1 LQSNPNKTEVAVV
14 VEVGEEGMNEAEMQL
29 VVARAEGARIAHE
42 WARKNIRR
50 FEPCEANSKL
60 IGEWLRKNNLPL
72 SEENLD
78 KAADAIGH
86 RLARATGEP
95 AATSEPATPTLNS
108 VAPVPAYFP
117 RLEVPADIHRISGER
132 LKELRRGPYGEAL
145 KRRIDAIQQGYRNP
159 TAPVVAQ
166 TAFTIADDGLPPVP
180 AGIDPNTWPSSVD
193 DIDAMPRESFRLLYH
208 SKKHGEAFRKR
219 IEGIYAAERG
229 QR

>member
-1 LQSNPNKTEVAVV
+1 
-14 VEVGEEGMNEAEMQL
+14 MNEAEMQL

-60 IGEWLRKNNLPL
+60 IGEWLEKNNLPL

-78 KAADAIGH
+78 KAADAIGD
-86 RLARATGEP
+86 RLARATGGP
-95 AATSEPATPTLNS
+95 
-108 VAPVPAYFP
+108 VAPPPGQMLNDVAPIPTYFP

-132 LKELRRGPYGEAL
+132 LKELRRGPHGEAL
-145 KRRIDAIQQGYRNP
+145 KRRIDALQQGYRNP
-159 TAPVVAQ
+159 VAAPVVSLAVSV
-166 TAFTIADDGLPPVP
+166 DDGLPPVP

-193 DIDAMPRESFRLLYH
+193 DIEAMSRESFRLLYH
-208 SKKHGEAFRKR
+208 SKKHGESFRKR
-219 IEGIYAAERG
+219 IEAIYANERG